1 MFKKVFIFGVPVIVI
16 AAIAYSLSKPQVPDF
31 TEYAAGAERKEAFFD
46 YFLPI
51 VREKNQEIREMRAEI
66 KSMRENKDD
75 LGWFAQSKLDDWVE
89 TYRVADFDAS
99 QDSDWERLLI
109 KIDIV
114 PPSMA
119 LAQAAN
125 ESAWG
130 TSRFAL
136 EGYNYFGQWC
146 FEKGCGIVPSGR
158 DTGKAH
164 EVADFATPA
173 DSVESYIRNINR
185 HYAYQDLRAM
195 RAMRRNNEQPI
206 TGIGLAAGL
215 ESYSERGDE
224 YIKELRS
231 MIRFNELDALDPKV
245 PEEQAVQE

>member
-1 MFKKVFIFGVPVIVI
+1 MFKKVVMLGLPVIVI
-16 AAIAYSLSKPQVPDF
+16 AAIIYSFSKPSVPDF
-31 TEYAAGAERKEAFFD
+31 SEYAAGAERKEAFFG

-51 VREKNQEIREMRAEI
+51 VREKNQEMREMRAEI
-66 KSMRENKDD
+66 KSMYENKTD
-75 LGWFAQSKLDDWVE
+75 LGWFEQSKLDDWVE

-99 QDSDWERLLI
+99 NDADWERLLM

-146 FEKGCGIVPSGR
+146 FEEGCGIVPSGR

-185 HYAYQDLRAM
+185 HYAYQELREM
-195 RAMRRNNEQPI
+195 RAARRDNEQPI
-206 TGIGLAAGL
+206 TGIALAAGL

-231 MIRFNELDALDPKV
+231 MIRFNELDTLDPKA
-245 PEEQAVQE
+245 PTAAAAQD